1 MEGPLA
7 GLPGASLD
15 PGAGPVVPA
24 LLDGLLLA
32 EGTVEA
38 TRDAARAWFGDLA
51 GPLLV
56 PAGSTAGVQEQLGPG
71 DHGLRIVLVAE
82 PAAGDPSGLLGLREA
97 RNRLLD
103 DDRLELT
110 AVHVPLPA
118 GDAEALLAEL
128 DFTAPAWVE
137 VPAAP
142 GWEAALD
149 ALAADGA
156 EHLGVRL
163 PPDAVPPGPAV
174 AAPAA
179 ALAPGAAAVE
189 PVAALVRRAVDLD
202 LTLRVTGAGGGA
214 ATAVQLLAALCAVR
228 AALDGAGT
236 PEIAA
241 VLAERRPAPLAAA
254 LRRMSDADA
263 AVVRAFLDGVVVPDA
278 EQVARDL
285 AALGLVDTEA

>member
-7 GLPGASLD
+7 GV
-15 PGAGPVVPA
+15 PGAGSDAGSRPVAPA
-24 LLDGLLLA
+24 LLEGLLLA

-38 TRDAARAWFGDLA
+38 ARDATRAWYEDLV

-56 PAGSTAGVQEQLGPG
+56 PAASTAGVQEQLARG

-97 RNRLLD
+97 RNLLLD

-110 AVHVPLPA
+110 AVHLPLPA
-118 GDAEALLAEL
+118 GDVAAFLAEL

-137 VPAAP
+137 IALLP
-142 GWEAALD
+142 GWEAALE
-149 ALAADGA
+149 ALATDGA

-163 PPDAVPPGPAV
+163 PRDGV
-174 AAPAA
+174 A
-179 ALAPGAAAVE
+179 

-202 LTLRVTGAGGGA
+202 LPLRVTGAGGGA
-214 ATAVQLLAALCAVR
+214 TTTLQLLAALGAVR
-228 AALDGAGT
+228 AALDGAGAQ
-236 PEIAA
+236 EIEAA
-241 VLAERRPAPLAAA
+241 LAERRPAALAAA

-263 AVVRAFLDGVVVPDA
+263 AATRQVLDGVVVPDS
-278 EQVARDL
+278 EQAAREL
-285 AALGLVDTEA
+285 AALGLVDPQD